1 MEVKMTKPRGWIIYN
16 GNFIT
21 PKFLEPIESLRNA
34 AEHKNVI
41 LEPVK
46 NNELLMTIE
55 NGAAVIK
62 GKYKDDKPDFIIF
75 WDKDIRLAYH
85 LEKMGFKL
93 YNCARTIEICDDK
106 TLTYEV
112 LFNNGIPMPKTVIAP
127 MVFEGCKIIDFSA
140 YEYIAAEIGYP
151 MVIKEAFGSFGAQVY
166 LVRNEEQLLQK
177 INEIGGKPYVF
188 QELIASSYGRDIRL
202 NVVGDEVVAS
212 MFRRSETDFRA
223 NVTAGG
229 KMFAHEPTD
238 EQKELAI
245 RCCKII
251 GADFAGVD
259 LLFGEDNKP
268 IVCEVNSNA
277 HLKNIY
283 TCTGIEVSFSIIDYI
298 RRDLGVI

>member
-1 MEVKMTKPRGWIIYN
+1 MIKPRGWIIYN
-16 GNFIT
+16 GNLIT
-21 PKFLEPIESLRNA
+21 PKFLEPIDSLRKA

-55 NGAAVIK
+55 NGVSAIR
-62 GKYKDDKPDFIIF
+62 GKYKDEKPDFIIF

-93 YNCARTIEICDDK
+93 YNSARTIEICDDK
-106 TLTYEV
+106 TQTYEV
-112 LFNNGIPMPKTVIAP
+112 LSNNDIPMPKTIIAP
-127 MVFEGCKIIDFSA
+127 MVFESCKIVDFSTYKHVA
-140 YEYIAAEIGYP
+140 SEIGFP

-166 LVRNEEQLLQK
+166 LVQNEEQMLQK
-177 INEIGGKPYVF
+177 INEIGGKPCLF
-188 QELIASSYGRDIRL
+188 QEFIASSYGRDIRL
-202 NVVGDEVVAS
+202 NVVGEEVAAS
-212 MFRRSETDFRA
+212 MFRKSECDFRA
-223 NVTAGG
+223 NITAGG
-229 KMFAHEPTD
+229 KMYAYEPTD
-238 EQKELAI
+238 KEKELAV

-277 HLKNIY
+277 HMKNIY
-283 TCTGIEVSFSIIDYI
+283 TCTGIDVSFSIIDYI
-298 RRDLGVI
+298 RGDLGVI